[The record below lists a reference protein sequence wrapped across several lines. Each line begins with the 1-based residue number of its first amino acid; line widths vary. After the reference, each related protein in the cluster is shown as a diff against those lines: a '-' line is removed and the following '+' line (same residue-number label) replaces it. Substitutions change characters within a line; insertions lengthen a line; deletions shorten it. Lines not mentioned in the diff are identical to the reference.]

1 MSQKINTIKTK
12 LAEDESRFDA
22 LLTERDNI
30 QKRWLKDPSLHP
42 MHLEVLQ
49 LMLKESIQIVENI
62 ETNTKHQRAEVK
74 LKIKD
79 AQINKLKE

>member
-1 MSQKINTIKTK
+1 M
-12 LAEDESRFDA
+12 
-22 LLTERDNI
+22 
-30 QKRWLKDPSLHP
+30 KDGSLHS

-62 ETNTKHQRAEVK
+62 ETNTKYQRAEVK

-79 AQINKLKE
+79 A